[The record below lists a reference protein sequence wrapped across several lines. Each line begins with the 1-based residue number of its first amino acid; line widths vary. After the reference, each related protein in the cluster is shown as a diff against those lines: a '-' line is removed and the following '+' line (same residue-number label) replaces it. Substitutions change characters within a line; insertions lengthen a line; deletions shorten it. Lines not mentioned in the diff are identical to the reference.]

1 MNFWIDDSLLS
12 RDQSSF
18 QAEAK
23 FFKRPPDGLGRISR
37 WRRKEISD
45 KLTGRGGVTVSTIMI
60 ELPADVV
67 PDATTPEQFAQELR
81 LAAAI
86 HWYSRG
92 EISQGK
98 VAQIA
103 GLDRRSFIL
112 ALGRAGVDAIQISAE
127 ELKAEVDC
135 ELAARRQR
143 LADH

>member
-1 MNFWIDDSLLS
+1 
-12 RDQSSF
+12 
-18 QAEAK
+18 
-23 FFKRPPDGLGRISR
+23 
-37 WRRKEISD
+37 
-45 KLTGRGGVTVSTIMI
+45 VSTIMI
-60 ELPADVV
+60 ELPAEVI
-67 PDATTPEQFAQELR
+67 PDATTPEKFAYELR

-98 VAQIA
+98 GAQIA

-143 LADH
+143 LTDHPPSPGGPS

>member
-1 MNFWIDDSLLS
+1 M
-12 RDQSSF
+12 
-18 QAEAK
+18 
-23 FFKRPPDGLGRISR
+23 
-37 WRRKEISD
+37 
-45 KLTGRGGVTVSTIMI
+45 VSTITI

-67 PDATTPEQFAQELR
+67 PAATTPEEFARELR

-98 VAQIA
+98 GAQIA

-127 ELKAEVDC
+127 ELKAEVEC
-135 ELAARRQR
+135 GLAARRQR
-143 LADH
+143 LADHFPPSGGPPGPVE

>member
-1 MNFWIDDSLLS
+1 M
-12 RDQSSF
+12 
-18 QAEAK
+18 
-23 FFKRPPDGLGRISR
+23 
-37 WRRKEISD
+37 
-45 KLTGRGGVTVSTIMI
+45 STITI

-67 PDATTPEQFAQELR
+67 PDTTTPEEFAQDLR

-98 VAQIA
+98 GAQIA

-112 ALGRAGVDAIQISAE
+112 ALGRAGADAIQISAE
-127 ELKAEVDC
+127 EPKEEVER

-143 LADH
+143 LADNSR